1 MEKGNRMKYKIGDL
15 VSEYIR
21 EENKTNYGIVI
32 QVYHNTL
39 EIEWLHDN
47 SKTINLF
54 INRKIKKVS

>member
-1 MEKGNRMKYKIGDL
+1 MKYKIGDL

-21 EENKTNYGIVI
+21 EENKTNYGIVV

-54 INRKIKKVS
+54 INRRIKKVS